1 MENSVAFLARFP
13 MPAVVLSAL
22 LGVGHLV
29 LRISD
34 DLRPPLFLQPA
45 STIIRP
51 QQVVTA
57 GLFEDSAPNLL
68 VVVLALLYSAK
79 ALQPEWGDRECMRF
93 VMLVNVLHL
102 SASWLCMVLLYV
114 LFREEH
120 YLFARLGGCAGLL
133 GALSV
138 AIKQQVAHGKL
149 PTEAQPAWLAAVLPH
164 VVLVQLCWGL
174 AVLALLRAGPP
185 DELLLAINGTVAA
198 WVYLRFYQVRHG
210 RLRRRGWG
218 RGWGWGE
225 GVGVGECEAGGRG
238 WGLALATH
246 SLLPRSDRTLPPAT
260 LCRCPCAATTGRRCG
275 RLLERLLLRRPLPR
289 RVPHPSSQAR
299 AHTSSEARAPP
310 LFWPGKR
317 ADPKPGPYLS
327 QVQCSRRSASWAAC
341 ASAS

>member
-1 MENSVAFLARFP
+1 MVFLARFP

-22 LGVGHLV
+22 LTVGHLV

-79 ALQPEWGDRECMRF
+79 ALQPAWGDRECVRF
-93 VMLVNVLHL
+93 VMLINVLHL
-102 SASWLCMVLLYV
+102 CASWVCMVVLYV

-138 AIKQQVAHGKL
+138 AIKQQVAHGAL
-149 PTEAQPAWLAAVLPH
+149 PTDAHPAWLAAALPH
-164 VVLVQLCWGL
+164 VVVLQLCASL

-185 DELLLAINGTVAA
+185 DEFLLALNGTVVA
-198 WVYLRFYQVRHG
+198 WVYLRFYQPRPGGAAGDSSSSFAFAALFPGPVQPPLRILG
-210 RLRRRGWG
+210 RVCFGVASSVSCGCFPPLGWDAPVPTHPAVSWMGGVGAGVPMTGASLVSAAAAPPPLPTVTTDDPEVAERRRA
-218 RGWGWGE
+218 R
-225 GVGVGECEAGGRG
+225 AR
-238 WGLALATH
+238 ALLEERLQKAQ
-246 SLLPRSDRTLPPAT
+246 
-260 LCRCPCAATTGRRCG
+260 CAAG
-275 RLLERLLLRRPLPR
+275 P
-289 RVPHPSSQAR
+289 A
-299 AHTSSEARAPP
+299 AAAAAP
-310 LFWPGKR
+310 
-317 ADPKPGPYLS
+317 
-327 QVQCSRRSASWAAC
+327 VQ
-341 ASAS
+341 

>member
-1 MENSVAFLARFP
+1 MKCFFFSVGPPFCPRRPRKFCWLAGVRVMENSVAFLARFP

-57 GLFEDSAPNLL
+57 GIFEDSAPNLL

-79 ALQPEWGDRECMRF
+79 VLQPEWGDRECMRF

-149 PTEAQPAWLAAVLPH
+149 PTDAQPAWLAAVLPH
-164 VVLVQLCWGL
+164 VVLVQLCWSL
-174 AVLALLRAGPP
+174 AALALLRAGPP
-185 DELLLAINGTVAA
+185 DELLLAINGTVVA
-198 WVYLRFYQVRHG
+198 WVYLRFYQVRPG
-210 RLRRRGWG
+210 RPRRRGRG
-218 RGWGWGE
+218 RG
-225 GVGVGECEAGGRG
+225 
-238 WGLALATH
+238 
-246 SLLPRSDRTLPPAT
+246 
-260 LCRCPCAATTGRRCG
+260 
-275 RLLERLLLRRPLPR
+275 
-289 RVPHPSSQAR
+289 
-299 AHTSSEARAPP
+299 
-310 LFWPGKR
+310 
-317 ADPKPGPYLS
+317 
-327 QVQCSRRSASWAAC
+327 
-341 ASAS
+341 